1 MNRRQKGFS
10 LIELLIV
17 VTIIL
22 IISAIAIP
30 NLMKSKQQANETA
43 AVGALKALTESA
55 VMYSNSYGGFPRSI
69 ANLGPSSG
77 ALTTSSAAADLID
90 SGLAT
95 GVKSGYK
102 FTFTVITADT
112 AGHVVSY
119 SITAVPVS
127 PGSTGVRS
135 FYTFIQPADRLT
147 PLSKLARPIEE
158 APTPSSLYSV
168 VEIRL
173 RAIGPYE
180 FERFTWNAAT
190 CNQPTPD
197 SRLTIQYVVDHG
209 KLWRPPIVG

>member
-77 ALTTSSAAADLID
+77 ALTTSSGAAELDD
-90 SGLAT
+90 SGRTRGGTNGAR
-95 GVKSGYK
+95 
-102 FTFTVITADT
+102 
-112 AGHVVSY
+112 
-119 SITAVPVS
+119 
-127 PGSTGVRS
+127 VRAHS
-135 FYTFIQPADRLT
+135 
-147 PLSKLARPIEE
+147 
-158 APTPSSLYSV
+158 
-168 VEIRL
+168 
-173 RAIGPYE
+173 
-180 FERFTWNAAT
+180 
-190 CNQPTPD
+190 
-197 SRLTIQYVVDHG
+197 
-209 KLWRPPIVG
+209 